1 MKRTRKVASRLGNAV
16 LGVVLAG
23 LAVFAVNA
31 AIHGVGTLPGGYRP
45 LVVLSGS
52 MEPVMPTGSLV
63 LTKSIDPSAIRVG
76 DVITF
81 RLHNMNFASD
91 LATHR
96 VVAVE
101 SGPAGREFVTRG
113 DANSG
118 PDMAP
123 VPAAD
128 LVGRVAMVSVTGG
141 KVARFVRTPL
151 FLMLLVA
158 AAAGLLLLTLHQKV
172 ARRRAGSAR
181 SLDGAADTQGVAG
194 TAGLGARPDTSSGAP
209 GL

>member
-1 MKRTRKVASRLGNAV
+1 
-16 LGVVLAG
+16 
-23 LAVFAVNA
+23 
-31 AIHGVGTLPGGYRP
+31 
-45 LVVLSGS
+45 
-52 MEPVMPTGSLV
+52 
-63 LTKSIDPSAIRVG
+63 
-76 DVITF
+76 
-81 RLHNMNFASD
+81 
-91 LATHR
+91 
-96 VVAVE
+96 
-101 SGPAGREFVTRG
+101 
-113 DANSG
+113 
-118 PDMAP
+118 

-181 SLDGAADTQGVAG
+181 SLDGAADTQGVAV